1 MKTKFKALPIAVA
14 LIITG
19 CANIEG
25 EYLGGMLV
33 VTKVA
38 DSEEQAGLKGSGS
51 SGDGCGIR
59 TSKYDQLYHSADQR
73 WCANLTIP
81 GGNFSEVITYSETV
95 NVPVDIAYI
104 RAKRELQFKDP
115 DDKVS
120 SIYNDHTQWDGIA
133 GSYYGVKA
141 RYGGPLKNM
150 LWYGDYD
157 LQLEKID
164 NSRTKLRLEY
174 KLYGR
179 DFEPQSLRIS
189 LLDAIK
195 ES

>member
-1 MKTKFKALPIAVA
+1 MSFQSLIRHLDVPDTDYWYDSECDAARKIIDEHVDEIFRQLLAEWSRWPRARQEHLAYILGVGSSAKELA
-14 LIITG
+14 LIK
-19 CANIEG
+19 E
-25 EYLGGMLV
+25 
-33 VTKVA
+33 
-38 DSEEQAGLKGSGS
+38 
-51 SGDGCGIR
+51 
-59 TSKYDQLYHSADQR
+59 
-73 WCANLTIP
+73 
-81 GGNFSEVITYSETV
+81 
-95 NVPVDIAYI
+95 
-104 RAKRELQFKDP
+104 RELQFKDP
-115 DDKVS
+115 DDNVS
-120 SIYNDHTQWDGIA
+120 SIYNDHTQRDGIA

-164 NSRTKLRLEY
+164 SSRTKLRLEY